1 MMQTLVFA
9 GVRVL
14 MHPSRRA
21 LVAGAGLL
29 PLSAVLLRNRAMAGT
44 ERSSKLLHRA
54 IPSSGESLPV
64 IGIGTSRRYEVE
76 PTPEKIAPLREAVQ
90 RFVSLGGTVIDTAP
104 SYGTAEDVLG
114 LILSQDG
121 LREKV
126 FLCSKVGTQGRE
138 AAVAEIARSF
148 QRLKTSVIDL
158 VAVHNLIDPDAN
170 LATLRDLKTQGKIR
184 YLGAT
189 VWRDSQLADLEA
201 LMTRETLDFIQV
213 NYALDDRGAAE
224 RILPLAKERGMAV
237 MVNVPFGRDRL
248 FKAVQGR
255 ALPPWAA
262 EFDCTSWPQFF
273 LKYVLAHEA
282 VTCPIPG
289 MAKAAYVE
297 DNLGAAQ
304 GRLPDAAQRARME
317 ALVDA
322 L

>member
-1 MMQTLVFA
+1 
-9 GVRVL
+9 
-14 MHPSRRA
+14 MHPNRRA
-21 LVAGAGLL
+21 VIAGAALL
-29 PLSAVLLRNRAMAGT
+29 PLSAGPLKRRAMAEKAQFSG
-44 ERSSKLLHRA
+44 LLRRP
-54 IPSSGESLPV
+54 IPSSGETLPV

-90 RFVSLGGTVIDTAP
+90 RFVALGGTVIDTAP

-126 FLCSKVGTQGRE
+126 FLCSKVGTPGRE
-138 AAVAEIARSF
+138 AGAAEIARSF
-148 QRLKTSVIDL
+148 QRMKTSVIDL
-158 VAVHNLIDPDAN
+158 IAVHNLIDPDAN
-170 LATLRDLKTQGKIR
+170 LATLRDLKAQGKIR

-213 NYALDDRGAAE
+213 NYALDDRSAAA
-224 RILPLAKERGMAV
+224 RILPLAKERGTAV

-262 EFDCTSWPQFF
+262 EFDCASWPQFF
-273 LKYVLAHEA
+273 LKYVLAHQA

-289 MAKAAYVE
+289 MAKVAYVE
-297 DNLGAAQ
+297 DNLGAAR
-304 GRLPDAAQRARME
+304 GRLPDAAQRTRME